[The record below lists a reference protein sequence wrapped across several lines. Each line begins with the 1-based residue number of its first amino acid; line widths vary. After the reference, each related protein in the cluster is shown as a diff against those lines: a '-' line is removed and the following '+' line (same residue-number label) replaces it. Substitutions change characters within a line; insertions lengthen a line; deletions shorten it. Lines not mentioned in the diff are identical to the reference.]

1 MLYIQVIDKDRFMH
15 QVKAS
20 QGGVF
25 LHLEDGT
32 VCNLKQDHVASALL
46 QQMEAPSQGLAIS
59 LENPADV
66 NGFFR
71 YMLEA
76 GRQMPQ
82 AC

>member
-1 MLYIQVIDKDRFMH
+1 MLYIQVLDKDRFMN
-15 QVKAS
+15 QVNAS

-25 LHLEDGT
+25 LHLEDGSI
-32 VCNLKQDHVASALL
+32 CNLKQDRIAKALL
-46 QQMEAPSQGLAIS
+46 QQMDAPAQGLAIS

-76 GRQMPQ
+76 GREV

>member
-1 MLYIQVIDKDRFMH
+1 MLYIQVLDKSRFMD
-15 QVKAS
+15 QVDAS

-32 VCNLKQDHVASALL
+32 ICDLKRDPVAKALL
-46 QQMEAPSQGLAIS
+46 QQMEAPAQGLAIS
-59 LENPADV
+59 LENSADV

-76 GRQMPQ
+76 GRKT

>member
-25 LHLEDGT
+25 LHLD
-32 VCNLKQDHVASALL
+32 SALL

-76 GRQMPQ
+76 GRKMPQ

>member
-1 MLYIQVIDKDRFMH
+1 MLYIQVLDKARFMN
-15 QVKAS
+15 QVNAS

-25 LHLEDGT
+25 LHLEDGSI
-32 VCNLKQDHVASALL
+32 CNLTQDRIAQALL
-46 QQMEAPSQGLAIS
+46 QQMDAPAQGLAIS

-76 GRQMPQ
+76 GREV